1 LFLGR
6 TVLQYELLKFEM
18 RRGTTMKKVMLLT
31 IFTALMMISSAAVA
45 QTASGTLTVTATV
58 NGSINLV
65 FNSDASGLALS
76 SGAGTNAATLAF
88 GNVSAFGAI
97 PAGIVRSTTAS
108 NFTVS
113 SAVDV
118 LVTKTNSAS
127 ANYTLKAQMGSAD
140 AVNTWSVGGVAVT
153 NAAQSTLTATGTYAA
168 NSNFPVAITVPFTT
182 ASGTLISNTINYV
195 ATAN

>member
-1 LFLGR
+1 ME
-6 TVLQYELLKFEM
+6 ELN
-18 RRGTTMKKVMLLT
+18 MKKLL
-31 IFTALMMISSAAVA
+31 IIAIAAAIMIIPSLASA

-65 FNSDASGLALS
+65 FNSDAAGVALS

-88 GNVSAFGAI
+88 GNVSAFGALS
-97 PAGIVRSTTAS
+97 AGVVRTTTATT
-108 NFTVS
+108 FTVS

-118 LVTKTNSAS
+118 LVSKTNSAS
-127 ANYTLKAQMGSAD
+127 PNYTLNAQLGAAD
-140 AVNTWSVGGVAVT
+140 ATNTWQVGGVTVT
-153 NAAQSTLTATGTYAA
+153 NAAAATITATGTYAA

-182 ASGTLISNTINYV
+182 ASGTVISNTINYT

>member
-1 LFLGR
+1 
-6 TVLQYELLKFEM
+6 
-18 RRGTTMKKVMLLT
+18 MKKVMLLT
-31 IFTALMMISSAAVA
+31 IFAALMMISSAAVA
-45 QTASGTLTVTATV
+45 QTTASGTLTVTATV
-58 NGSINLV
+58 TGSINLV
-65 FNSDASGLALS
+65 FNSDAAGVALS

-88 GNVSAFGAI
+88 GNVSAFGALGS
-97 PAGIVRSTTAS
+97 PNIVRTTTATT
-108 NFTVS
+108 FTVS

-127 ANYTLKAQMGSAD
+127 ANYTLKAQLGSAD
-140 AVNTWSVGGVAVT
+140 AVNTWAVGGVAVT
-153 NAAQSTLTATGTYAA
+153 NAAQSTLTATGAYAA

>member
-1 LFLGR
+1 
-6 TVLQYELLKFEM
+6 
-18 RRGTTMKKVMLLT
+18 MKKVMLVT
-31 IFTALMMISSAAVA
+31 IFAALMMISSAAVA
-45 QTASGTLTVTATV
+45 QTTASGTLTVTANVT
-58 NGSINLV
+58 GSINLV
-65 FNSDASGLALS
+65 FNSDGAGLALS

-88 GNVSAFGAI
+88 GNVSAFGALGS
-97 PAGIVRSTTAS
+97 PNIVRTTTAT

-127 ANYTLKAQMGSAD
+127 ANYSLTAQLGSAD
-140 AVNTWSVGGVAVT
+140 AVNTWAVGGVAVT
-153 NAAQSTLTATGTYAA
+153 NAAPSTLTATGTYAA

-182 ASGTLISNTINYV
+182 ASGTLISNSINYV

>member
-1 LFLGR
+1 
-6 TVLQYELLKFEM
+6 
-18 RRGTTMKKVMLLT
+18 MKKVMLLT
-31 IFTALMMISSAAVA
+31 IFAALMMISSAAVA

-65 FNSDASGLALS
+65 FNSDAAGVALS

-97 PAGIVRSTTAS
+97 SAGIVRSTTATT
-108 NFTVS
+108 FTVS

-127 ANYTLKAQMGSAD
+127 ANYKLTAQLGSAD
-140 AVNTWSVGGVAVT
+140 ATNTWQVGGVTVN
-153 NAAQSTLTATGTYAA
+153 NAAAATITATGTYAA

>member
-1 LFLGR
+1 
-6 TVLQYELLKFEM
+6 
-18 RRGTTMKKVMLLT
+18 MKKVMLLT
-31 IFTALMMISSAAVA
+31 IFAALMMISSAAVA
-45 QTASGTLTVTATV
+45 QTATGTLTVTATV
-58 NGSINLV
+58 NGSIQLV

-76 SGAGTNAATLAF
+76 SGAGTNTATLAF

-97 PAGIVRSTTAS
+97 SAGIVRSTTAS
-108 NFTVS
+108 NFTIS

-118 LVTKTNSAS
+118 QVSKTNSAS
-127 ANYTLKAQMGSAD
+127 ANYTLKAQLGAAD

-153 NAAQSTLTATGTYAA
+153 NAAQSTLTATGAYAA

-182 ASGTLISNTINYV
+182 ASGTLISNTINYS